1 MATLVQS
8 IDGVVELTSVGQ
20 ATVCAS
26 LTKVHDVSPIFQA
39 QLTNAPELKAKL
51 DEKKTKT

>member
-1 MATLVQS
+1 
-8 IDGVVELTSVGQ
+8 
-20 ATVCAS
+20 
-26 LTKVHDVSPIFQA
+26 VHDVSPIFQA